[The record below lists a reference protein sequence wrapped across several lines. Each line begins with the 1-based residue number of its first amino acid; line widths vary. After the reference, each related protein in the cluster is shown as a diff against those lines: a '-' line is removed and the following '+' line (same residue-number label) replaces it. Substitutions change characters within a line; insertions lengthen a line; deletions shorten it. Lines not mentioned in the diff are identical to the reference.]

1 MACDQLIDIDIIGL
15 PEIRSTV
22 IASIMIAS
30 VVLLP
35 LKYLLLKSM
44 TDPVEILVL
53 VAYNQPLRALDVP
66 LNQSIVHSDRPIDDV
81 DVNGDI
87 FERASRSIKWQTKGR
102 IKSLIATDHK
112 DMTKYN

>member
-1 MACDQLIDIDIIGL
+1 MACDQLIDIIGL

-35 LKYLLLKSM
+35 LKYLLLKLM
-44 TDPVEILVL
+44 IDPVEILVL
-53 VAYNQPLRALDVP
+53 VAYNQPLCALDVP
-66 LNQSIVHSDRPIDDV
+66 LTLSIVYSDRPIDDV

-102 IKSLIATDHK
+102 IKSLIAMDHK
-112 DMTKYN
+112 DMTKYNQG